1 MAFSENREYQHGDEI
16 RTIDWNVTARMGHP
30 YVKVFEEERELTVFL
45 LLDVSGSNA
54 TGTRKQTKRDLI
66 TELSAVLAFSAMG
79 NNDKVG
85 AVLFSDRIERF
96 IPPKKG
102 RSHILRIIREIIEVE
117 PEGKGTDIN
126 SALEHFLSAMK
137 KRTIAFLI
145 SDFRD
150 EGFDQTLRQA
160 GRRHDLVALRVT
172 DPLDRQ
178 LPSIGWIPVQDPES
192 GQTKWVFTGRK
203 STRSTH
209 AKREKVREAELKAMF
224 ARSGVDQAVL
234 CTDRPYVQPLMQL
247 FDRRG

>member
-1 MAFSENREYQHGDEI
+1 
-16 RTIDWNVTARMGHP
+16 
-30 YVKVFEEERELTVFL
+30 
-45 LLDVSGSNA
+45 
-54 TGTRKQTKRDLI
+54 
-66 TELSAVLAFSAMG
+66 MG

-102 RSHILRIIREIIEVE
+102 RSHILRIIREIIEIE
-117 PEGKGTDIN
+117 PIGSKTDI
-126 SALEHFLSAMK
+126 SFALEHFLSAMK

-150 EGFDQTLRQA
+150 SGFEKTLKQA

-172 DPLDRQ
+172 DPLDRSV
-178 LPSIGWIPVQDPES
+178 PAVGWIPIQDPETGLHRWFNS
-192 GQTKWVFTGRK
+192 GNRYSRK
-203 STRSTH
+203 KHDAAER
-209 AKREKVREAELKAMF
+209 KREAELKEMF

-234 CTDRPYVQPLMQL
+234 CTHRPYVQPLMQL